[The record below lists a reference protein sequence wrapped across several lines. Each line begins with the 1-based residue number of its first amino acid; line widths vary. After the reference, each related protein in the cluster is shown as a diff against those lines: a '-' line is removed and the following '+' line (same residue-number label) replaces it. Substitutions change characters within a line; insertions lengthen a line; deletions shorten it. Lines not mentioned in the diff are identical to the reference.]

1 MHLWLPAYTEEETRF
16 IYLVMCPGVLQS
28 TAFSVFKRNL
38 TQSATVMCGARPSM
52 RSVGHMSSMGS
63 GLKGESGLGIGGTES
78 WKGLG
83 CGANG
88 RSQYAKI
95 KQI

>member
-16 IYLVMCPGVLQS
+16 IYLVMRPGVLQS
-28 TAFSVFKRNL
+28 TAFSVFKR
-38 TQSATVMCGARPSM
+38 TQSPTVMCEARPSM
-52 RSVGHMSSMGS
+52 WSVGHMSSMGS

-88 RSQYAKI
+88 RSQYATI